1 MAVAG
6 VCATGGRPAGTRE
19 TEPHWIREIVLELGP
34 RRPTA
39 SSRAR
44 TVAWATSPH
53 AQGRVGE
60 EAPSADPRRG
70 GFSRMA
76 SPIDPSPGVFVGID
90 VAKDEL
96 VLAERPSG
104 RTWSVPN
111 EPAALAALAAEL
123 QQQAPTRVVL
133 EATGGYERAAV
144 AALQMV
150 GLPIVVANPRQVRQ
164 FARSLGRLAKTDRLD
179 AAVLAHYAEAVQ
191 PPVRPTID
199 AATQEL
205 DAWVARRRQLVQQ
218 ITAERLRLAS
228 AHPSV
233 RPGVTRHIEWLEEE
247 LAAVEQA
254 IAEQLA
260 QSSVMTSKAEL
271 LQTVPGIGP
280 VTAAVLVAQVPELGQ
295 IDAKAL
301 AALIGVAPLNRDSGK
316 HRGKRCT
323 WGGRAA

>member
-1 MAVAG
+1 
-6 VCATGGRPAGTRE
+6 
-19 TEPHWIREIVLELGP
+19 
-34 RRPTA
+34 
-39 SSRAR
+39 
-44 TVAWATSPH
+44 
-53 AQGRVGE
+53 
-60 EAPSADPRRG
+60 
-70 GFSRMA
+70 MA

-323 WGGRAA
+323 WGGRAAVRTALFLPTRTARIHNPVIRAFYQRLIKAGKLKMVATVACMRKLLTICNAILASQKPWNPEANAATS